1 MDRESVT
8 DLGYTPIGGMDTTTR
23 NVMKHNSLLMLR
35 RPRRQLHTV
44 AQMVGFV
51 GSVFWLRCT
60 LRVCVCMCL
69 YLRGASPRSPN
80 MHEINDISNTMLLS
94 ERIRLQYDE
103 GWWLFCYSLCFELSS
118 SPWQLPKVD
127 DHNYGSCLVDHVLC
141 QLPLK

>member
-1 MDRESVT
+1 MDRERVT

-60 LRVCVCMCL
+60 LSVCVCACICEERHQGLLICM
-69 YLRGASPRSPN
+69 RSMTYPILCCSLN
-80 MHEINDISNTMLLS
+80 AFVYNTT
-94 ERIRLQYDE
+94 
-103 GWWLFCYSLCFELSS
+103 
-118 SPWQLPKVD
+118 KD
-127 DHNYGSCLVDHVLC
+127 DGYFAVIFA
-141 QLPLK
+141 